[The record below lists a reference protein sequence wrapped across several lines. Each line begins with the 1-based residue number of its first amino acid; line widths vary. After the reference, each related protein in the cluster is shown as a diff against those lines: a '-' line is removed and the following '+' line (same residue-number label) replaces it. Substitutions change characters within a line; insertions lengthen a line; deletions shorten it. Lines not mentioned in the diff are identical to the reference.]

1 MNVKRIVVTAII
13 SIAVSWGILAAL
25 RDHEFDVL
33 CRHSD
38 GVTVKTLN
46 GLACMTQQPV
56 IAEQ

>member
-1 MNVKRIVVTAII
+1 MNIKRIVITATIC
-13 SIAVSWGILAAL
+13 IAVTWGVLSAL
-25 RDHEFDVL
+25 YDHEFDLL
-33 CRHSD
+33 CKDAD